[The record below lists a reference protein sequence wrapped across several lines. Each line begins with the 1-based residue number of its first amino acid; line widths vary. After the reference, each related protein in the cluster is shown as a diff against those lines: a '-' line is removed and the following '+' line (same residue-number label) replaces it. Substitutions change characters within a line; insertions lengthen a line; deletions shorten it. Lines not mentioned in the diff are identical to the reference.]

1 MSGKWRVL
9 ALMTAAQAGASV
21 VQQALGALSPVLVAQ
36 FGLSKVQL
44 GVVFTAMLVGAACF
58 TAAAGVLT
66 DRWGERRMVLIS
78 GVVMTIALV
87 AAGVV
92 RGYVPLIAAMAVFGA
107 GYAASTPA
115 GGRAILAWFD
125 RDRGFAMGIRQTGVP
140 VGGLLGALVLPPL
153 ALRFGLEAAFLVAAV
168 LVVIPT
174 LVAYFGY
181 REMREEHVE
190 TARLST
196 LLRGMRTL
204 AGDPRLIAVT
214 VTCMILVATQLA
226 MNAFI
231 TVTAVSEIG
240 TTTLVAA
247 LALATGQAAAMIG
260 RLFWGWASDVPFG
273 GDRLVPFALIAGLG
287 AFASA
292 VLAVL
297 RQGDVALLF
306 AAAALLG
313 FSGAGWNGL
322 FAAALAE
329 IGGAHRAA
337 SALGLGLTAI
347 FAASAVAPAVFGAL
361 ADGTSLHLAWGLT
374 AALALLA
381 AGPVLWLRASRGHS
395 SEA

>member
-1 MSGKWRVL
+1 MSEKWRVL

-21 VQQALGALSPVLVAQ
+21 VQQALGSLSPVLVAQ

-44 GVVFTAMLVGAACF
+44 GVVFTAMLVGAACC

-78 GVVMTIALV
+78 GVVMTIALA

-92 RGYVPLIAAMAVFGA
+92 RGYAPLIATMAVFGA

-174 LVAYFGY
+174 LIAYAGY
-181 REMREEHVE
+181 REMREEHLE
-190 TARLST
+190 PARLST

-204 AGDPRLIAVT
+204 ARDPRLVAVT

-231 TVTAVSEIG
+231 TVTAVAEIG
-240 TTTLVAA
+240 TTTVVAA

-260 RLFWGWASDVPFG
+260 RLFWGWASDMPFG
-273 GDRLVPFALIAGLG
+273 GDRLVPFALIAGISAL
-287 AFASA
+287 ASA

-297 RQGDVALLF
+297 RHGDVALLF
-306 AAAALLG
+306 GAAALLG

-329 IGGAHRAA
+329 IGGAGRAA

-347 FAASAVAPAVFGAL
+347 FAASAVAPAAFGAL

-381 AGPVLWLRASRGHS
+381 AGPVLWLRASRGDS
-395 SEA
+395 MGA